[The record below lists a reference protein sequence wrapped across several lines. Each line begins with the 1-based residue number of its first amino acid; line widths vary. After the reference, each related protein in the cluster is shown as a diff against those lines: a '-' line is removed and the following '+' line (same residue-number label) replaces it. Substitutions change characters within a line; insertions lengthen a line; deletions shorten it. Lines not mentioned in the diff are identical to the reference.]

1 MKRFNQILLLLFV
14 SCAAFA
20 QSPFEGYPSNG
31 FYRVQNYGTGRYA
44 YVLDNTGSLDYATM
58 DAEMGAIELHR
69 DTARLH
75 YDPASVIFIRQID
88 AATHK
93 YNIEAQG
100 TGVYQL
106 IQHYVETN
114 RRSNGTFWVYASS
127 NGVTKYLGELDNQNN
142 PNLEGSYLSTNR
154 QGAYIQWNVIPLGYN
169 GDYFGILPTVQV
181 GNAYYRP
188 FYASFA
194 IDLQNTGLRAYYINK
209 VYRSAAIFSEI
220 TGKVP
225 PYTPVYIE
233 CAGPNHYS
241 NRVNIEEGT
250 NLPSITGN
258 KLKGNFFCNPNRKAY
273 SRDAQ
278 VAYNPVT
285 MRVLTATAD
294 GQLCFAKVSGLSYL
308 PANESYLEVP
318 SSADD
323 TLRIMTEEEY
333 AVYSLSTAINIE
345 EDSLLLYPG
354 GTSTL
359 HATITPSSAAI
370 RTPVWQST
378 NTQIAE
384 IDSLGQC
391 TAKAVGTTYIIAST
405 QDGTNLSDTCLIRVR
420 PILATNIM
428 LNKTYVSAKFGDSI
442 QLSATVFPANA
453 TNPNVE
459 WHSTNH
465 GVASLVNGLVRV
477 IGYGTDTIR
486 VSTTDGSNLEAQ
498 CIVFCH
504 APAADDVI
512 LSAPTTIY
520 VGDTFHISYQI
531 VPDMADARIYRWTE
545 SSRGRI
551 ISIDSTGTCI
561 ANAAGSV
568 TITAYIE
575 TSDGFTSTTRFSRTM
590 RIRVSNPPTLAESLQ
605 LASDTMLIGVGEQQ
619 VITYSLL
626 PSNTSQKELL
636 WTSSDSSIAIAAGGV
651 VSGIA
656 VGNATIYVTTTDG
669 SNLTDS
675 CIVQVS
681 NTTQTTDSVFVSSIS
696 LSSETNTLLIGD
708 TLHLTAVITPLNATN
723 PAVKWYS
730 NAPEILNIDSTG
742 RCIALSVG
750 TVVVTAIAADGH
762 GAIDSIE
769 IEVEP
774 ILINQIVLNMAEAN
788 CFIGDSIQLTANVYP
803 ADATFKLIH
812 WTSSDSSVVSVE
824 DGACVALKEGTAI
837 VRAVATDGSQI
848 SSSCRF
854 VVSAPYVA
862 SLEIGIEGSEQTIES
877 LELTI
882 HDSIRLQAVIRPSNA
897 RKDVIWESTDPNII
911 SIENGLCRAMQVGE
925 ADVICTTLDGSL
937 LSAQCHVVVT
947 PVYVEQIVLSAEYV
961 MLYIEENSKLTANVF
976 PKEATIQTLLW
987 SSSDESVVMV
997 SNEGNL
1003 VGVAEGQATVTAAA
1017 TDGSNVSAS
1026 CEIEVRLFT
1035 ALEDILSQPAQ
1046 HTIFDIMGRRI
1057 YSITHSGL
1065 YIIDNKVVYVIGG
1078 F

>member
-1 MKRFNQILLLLFV
+1 MKRFHQIVLLLSI

-20 QSPFEGYPSNG
+20 QSPFEGYPNNG

-75 YDPASVIFIRQID
+75 YDPASVIFIREID

-100 TGVYQL
+100 TGVFQL
-106 IQHYVETN
+106 IQHYVETS

-127 NGVTKYLGELDNQNN
+127 NGITKYLGELDNQNN

-154 QGAYIQWNVIPLGYN
+154 QGAYIQWNVIPFGYN

-181 GNAYYRP
+181 GNTYYRP

-233 CAGPNHYS
+233 CAGPNHYN

-250 NLPSITGN
+250 NIPAITGN

-308 PANESYLEVP
+308 PANEAYLEVP

-333 AVYSLSTAINIE
+333 AVYSLATAIHIE

-354 GTSTL
+354 GSATL

-370 RTPVWQST
+370 RTPIWQTT
-378 NTQIAE
+378 NPQIAE

-405 QDGTNLSDTCLIRVR
+405 HDGTNLKDTCLVHVR
-420 PILATNIM
+420 PILTTNIM
-428 LNKTYVSAKFGDSI
+428 LNRTYVNAHISDSI
-442 QLSATVFPANA
+442 QLSATVFPTNA

-459 WHSTNH
+459 WHITNH
-465 GVASLVNGLVRV
+465 GVATLNNGLVRV
-477 IGYGTDTIR
+477 VGYGTDTITVR
-486 VSTTDGSNLEAQ
+486 TTDGSNLEAQ

-504 APAADDVI
+504 APAAENVI
-512 LSAPTTIY
+512 LSAPTNIY
-520 VGDTFHISYQI
+520 VGDTFQINYQI
-531 VPDMADARIYRWTE
+531 VPDIADAMIYRWTE

-561 ANAAGSV
+561 ANATGSV

-575 TSDGFTSTTRFSRTM
+575 TSDGFTSATRFSRTL
-590 RIRVSNPPTLAESLQ
+590 RIRVSNPPTLAESLD
-605 LASDTMLIGVGEQQ
+605 LTSDTLQIGVGEQQ
-619 VITYSLL
+619 VIAYNLL
-626 PSNTSQKELL
+626 PTNTTQKELL

-651 VSGIA
+651 VRGIA
-656 VGNATIYVTTTDG
+656 EGIAIVYAATTDG
-669 SNLTDS
+669 SNLMDS
-675 CIVQVS
+675 CIIEVS
-681 NTTQTTDSVFVSSIS
+681 SGSQTTDSVFVSSIS
-696 LSSETNTLLIGD
+696 VTSETNTLFVGD
-708 TLHLTAVITPLNATN
+708 TLQLTAAITPLNATN
-723 PAVKWYS
+723 PAVLWQS
-730 NAPEILNIDSTG
+730 SDPEVLEVDSTG

-750 TVVVTAIAADGH
+750 TVVVAAIAADGH

-788 CFIGDSIQLTANVYP
+788 CFIGDTVRLTANLYP
-803 ADATFKLIH
+803 ADATIKQIL
-812 WTSSDSSVVSVE
+812 WTSSDTSVVSVV
-824 DGACVALKEGTAI
+824 DGACVALQEGTAI
-837 VRAVATDGSQI
+837 VSAQAVDGSQV

-854 VVSAPYVA
+854 IVSAPYA
-862 SLEIGIEGSEQTIES
+862 TSLEIGIEGSEQAVES

-882 HDSIRLQAVIRPSNA
+882 HDSISLQALIQPSNA
-897 RKDVIWESTDPNII
+897 RKDVIWETTDPNII
-911 SIENGLCRAMQVGE
+911 SIEDGLCRAIQVGE

-947 PVYVEQIVLSAEYV
+947 PVYVEQIVLSAASVLLYV
-961 MLYIEENSKLTANVF
+961 EESGKISASVY
-976 PKEATIQTLLW
+976 PKEATIQTLAW
-987 SSSDESVVMV
+987 SSSDENVVTV
-997 SNEGNL
+997 NNEGNI
-1003 VGVAEGQATVTAAA
+1003 VGIAEGSATITASA
-1017 TDGSNVSAS
+1017 TDGSNISAS
-1026 CEIEVRLFT
+1026 CDIEVRLFT
-1035 ALEDILSQPAQ
+1035 ALEDILSQPGQ
-1046 HTIFDIMGRRI
+1046 HQIFDIMGRRI
-1057 YSITHSGL
+1057 DSISHSGL
-1065 YIIDNKVVYVIGG
+1065 YIIDNKVVYVIL
-1078 F
+1078 

>member
-1 MKRFNQILLLLFV
+1 MKRFNPILLLLSI
-14 SCAAFA
+14 SCATLA

-31 FYRVQNYGTGRYA
+31 FYRVQNYRTGRYA

-75 YDPASVIFIRQID
+75 YDPASVMFIRQID

-106 IQHYVETN
+106 IQHYVETS

-142 PNLEGSYLSTNR
+142 LNQESSYLSTNR
-154 QGAYIQWNVIPLGYN
+154 QGAYIQWNVIPFGYN

-181 GNAYYRP
+181 GNTYYRP

-194 IDLQNTGLRAYYINK
+194 IDLQNSGLRAYYINK

-233 CAGPNHYS
+233 CAGPNHYN

-250 NLPSITGN
+250 NLPAITGN

-285 MRVLTATAD
+285 MRVLSSTAD
-294 GQLCFAKVSGLSYL
+294 GQLCFAKMSGLSYL

-318 SSADD
+318 STADD
-323 TLRIMTEEEY
+323 TLRVMTEEEY
-333 AVYSLSTAINIE
+333 AVYSLATAINIE
-345 EDSLLLYPG
+345 EDSILLYPG
-354 GTSTL
+354 GKTTL

-370 RTPVWQST
+370 RTPIWQST

-405 QDGTNLSDTCLIRVR
+405 QDGTNLMDTCLIRVR

-428 LNKTYVSAKFGDSI
+428 LNKTYVSAQLGDSI
-442 QLSATVFPANA
+442 QLSATIFPANT

-465 GVASLVNGLVRV
+465 GVTTLVDGLVRV
-477 IGYGTDTIR
+477 IGHGTDTIR
-486 VSTTDGSNLEAQ
+486 VRTTDGSNLEAQ

-504 APAADDVI
+504 APAANDVI
-512 LSAPTTIY
+512 LSAPTDIY
-520 VGDTFHISYQI
+520 VGDTFQVSYDF
-531 VPDMADARIYRWTE
+531 VPNIADARIYRWTE
-545 SSRGRI
+545 SSRGRV

-561 ANAAGSV
+561 ANATGNV

-575 TSDGFTSTTRFSRTM
+575 TSDGFSSTTRFSRTL
-590 RIRVSNPPTLAESLQ
+590 RIRVTNRPTLAESLQ
-605 LASDTMLIGVGEQQ
+605 LESDTMQISIGEQQ
-619 VITYSLL
+619 VITYTLL
-626 PSNTSQKELL
+626 PTNASQRELL

-651 VSGIA
+651 VRGIA
-656 VGNATIYVTTTDG
+656 VGMATIYAATTDG
-669 SNLTDS
+669 SNLIDS
-675 CIVQVS
+675 CFVQVS
-681 NTTQTTDSVFVSSIS
+681 ESGQMTDSVFVSSITI
-696 LSSETNTLLIGD
+696 SSETNTLFIGD
-708 TLHLTAVITPLNATN
+708 TLQLTASITPLNATN
-723 PAVKWYS
+723 TAVLWQS
-730 NAPEILNIDSTG
+730 NNPDILHIDSTG
-742 RCIALSVG
+742 RCIALSIG

-788 CFIGDSIQLTANVYP
+788 CFIGDTVLLTASLYP
-803 ADATFKLIH
+803 EEATTKLIL
-812 WTSSDSSVVSVE
+812 WTSSDSSTVSVQ
-824 DGACVALKEGTAI
+824 DGACVALKEGTALI
-837 VRAVATDGSQI
+837 TAYATDGSQV

-854 VVSAPYVA
+854 IINAPYA
-862 SLEIGIEGSEQTIES
+862 TSIAICSEGSEQQLES
-877 LELTI
+877 LTLTI
-882 HDSIRLQAVIRPSNA
+882 HDSISLQAVVQPSNA
-897 RKDVIWESTDPNII
+897 RKDVIWESSDPNII
-911 SIENGLCRAMQVGE
+911 SIENGLCRANQIGE

-947 PVYVEQIVLSAEYV
+947 PIYVEQIELSAASILLYV
-961 MLYIEENSKLTANVF
+961 EENSKLTANVL
-976 PKEATIQTLLW
+976 PKDATIQTLIW
-987 SSSDESVVMV
+987 SSSDESVVIV

-1003 VGVAEGQATVTAAA
+1003 VGVAEGRATVTAAA
-1017 TDGSNVSAS
+1017 TDGSNISAS

-1035 ALEDILSQPAQ
+1035 ALEDILSHPAQ
-1046 HTIFDIMGRRI
+1046 HSIFDIMGRRI
-1057 YSITHSGL
+1057 YSISHSGL
-1065 YIIDNKVVYVIGG
+1065 YIIDNKVVYVIL
-1078 F
+1078 